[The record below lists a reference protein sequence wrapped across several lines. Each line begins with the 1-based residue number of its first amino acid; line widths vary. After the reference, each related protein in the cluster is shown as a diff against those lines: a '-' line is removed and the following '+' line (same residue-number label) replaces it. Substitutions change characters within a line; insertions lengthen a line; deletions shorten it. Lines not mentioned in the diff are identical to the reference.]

1 MVYWG
6 QYMQKIKEWLDGTK
20 YSGGKLEIASADA
33 SFRQYFRL
41 TLNDKNFI
49 VMDASREK
57 ESLKPFMHIT
67 SKLLNADVKAPTILE
82 SDKQNGFLLIEDFG
96 NTHYLNVLNEDNF
109 KHLYSL
115 AIDEIVK
122 MQRIDATDLPA
133 YNREFLRFEMDLMN
147 EWFLFKYLNIS
158 LTEKQKNELDNAL
171 ELIEDVVLSQ
181 PQNIF
186 VHRDYHS
193 RNLMLTPEKS
203 IGIIDYQ
210 DAMSGALTY
219 DLVSLLKDCY
229 IEFEAEDINSLALQF
244 RDLTKTDIDDETFL
258 KWFDFMGL
266 QRHIKVL
273 GVFARLH
280 IRDGKSN
287 YLDDLPQT
295 LKYVCESAK
304 KYEELD
310 GLNKLLEKITL

>member
-1 MVYWG
+1 
-6 QYMQKIKEWLDGTK
+6 MQKIKEWLDGTK
-20 YSGGKLEIASADA
+20 YSGGKIEVASADA

-41 TLNDKNFI
+41 TLNGENFI
-49 VMDASREK
+49 VMDSSLEI
-57 ESLKPFMHIT
+57 ESLKPFLHIT
-67 SKLLNADVKAPTILE
+67 SKLLNADVNAPEILA
-82 SDKQNGFLLIEDFG
+82 SDEEKGFLLIEDFG

-109 KHLYSL
+109 KALYNL
-115 AIDEIVK
+115 AIIEIVK
-122 MQRIDATDLPA
+122 MQRIDSTDLPA
-133 YNREFLRFEMDLMN
+133 YDREFLRFEMDLMN
-147 EWFLFKYLNIS
+147 EWFLSQYLNIQ
-158 LTEKQKNELDNAL
+158 LTEKQKIELDSAL
-171 ELIEDVVLSQ
+171 EIIEDVVLSQ

-193 RNLMLTPEKS
+193 RNLMLTPKKQ
-203 IGIIDYQ
+203 IGVIDYQ

-219 DLVSLLKDCY
+219 DVVSLLKDCY
-229 IEFEAEDINSLALQF
+229 IEFNTEDVNELALQF

-287 YLDDLPQT
+287 YLNDLPQT
-295 LKYVCESAK
+295 FKYVRETAS

-310 GLNKLLEKITL
+310 GLSKLLEDIYL

>member
-41 TLNDKNFI
+41 ILNDMNFI

-57 ESLKPFMHIT
+57 ESLKPFMQIT
-67 SKLLNADVKAPTILE
+67 SKLLSSGVKAPTILE
-82 SDKQNGFLLIEDFG
+82 YDEQNGFLLIEDFG
-96 NTHYLNVLNEDNF
+96 NIHYLNVLNEDNF

-147 EWFLFKYLNIS
+147 EWFLSKYLNIL
-158 LTEKQKNELDNAL
+158 LTEKEESELDSAL
-171 ELIEDVVLSQ
+171 KFIEDIVLSQ

-203 IGIIDYQ
+203 IGVIDYQ

-229 IEFEAEDINSLALQF
+229 IEFDAQDVNSLALKF

-287 YLDDLPQT
+287 YLNDLPQT
-295 LKYVCESAK
+295 LKYVRETAR
-304 KYEELD
+304 KYKELD
-310 GLNKLLEKITL
+310 GLSKLLEDINL

>member
-1 MVYWG
+1 
-6 QYMQKIKEWLDGTK
+6 MQKIKEWLDGTK
-20 YSGGKLEIASADA
+20 YRGAKIEVASADA

-41 TLNDKNFI
+41 TLNGENFI
-49 VMDASREK
+49 VMDSSLEI
-57 ESLKPFMHIT
+57 ESLKPFLHIT
-67 SKLLNADVKAPTILE
+67 SKLLNADVKAPNILE
-82 SDKQNGFLLIEDFG
+82 ADEQNGFLLIEDFG

-109 KHLYSL
+109 KNLYSL
-115 AIDEIVK
+115 AMKEIVK
-122 MQRIDATDLPA
+122 MQRIDATDLPV
-133 YNREFLRFEMDLMN
+133 YDREFLRFEMDLMN
-147 EWFLFKYLNIS
+147 EWFLSKYLNIR
-158 LTEKQKNELDNAL
+158 LTEKQKIELDSAL
-171 ELIEDVVLSQ
+171 KIIEDVVLSQ

-193 RNLMLTPEKS
+193 RNLMFTSEKS

-244 RDLTKTDIDDETFL
+244 RDLTKRDIDDETFL
-258 KWFDFMGL
+258 RWFDFMGL

-295 LKYVCESAK
+295 LKYVRETAN

-310 GLNKLLEKITL
+310 HFSKLLEDIRL

>member
-1 MVYWG
+1 
-6 QYMQKIKEWLDGTK
+6 MQKIKEWLADTK
-20 YSGGKLEIASADA
+20 YGGAKIEVASADA
-33 SFRQYFRL
+33 SFRQYFRI
-41 TLNDKNFI
+41 TLNGKNFI
-49 VMDASREK
+49 VMDASLEIK
-57 ESLKPFMHIT
+57 SLKPFLHIT
-67 SKLLNADVKAPTILE
+67 SKLLNAGVNAPKILE
-82 SDKQNGFLLIEDFG
+82 SDEENGFLLIEDFG

-109 KHLYSL
+109 KELYSL
-115 AIDEIVK
+115 AIEEIIK

-133 YNREFLRFEMDLMN
+133 YDREFLRFEMDLMN
-147 EWFLFKYLNIS
+147 EWFLSKYLNIQ
-158 LTEKQKNELDNAL
+158 LTEKQKIELGSAL
-171 ELIEDVVLSQ
+171 KIIENVVLSQ

-193 RNLMLTPEKS
+193 RNLMLTTKRQ
-203 IGIIDYQ
+203 IGVIDYQ
-210 DAMSGALTY
+210 DAMNGALTY

-229 IEFEAEDINSLALQF
+229 IEFNAEAVNELALKF
-244 RDLTKTDIDDETFL
+244 KDLTKIDIDDKTFL

-295 LKYVCESAK
+295 LKYVRETAS
-304 KYEELD
+304 KYEELSQ
-310 GLNKLLEKITL
+310 LSSLIKSIIFK

>member
-1 MVYWG
+1 
-6 QYMQKIKEWLDGTK
+6 MQKIKEWLEGTK
-20 YSGGKLEIASADA
+20 YSGGKLEVASADA

-57 ESLKPFMHIT
+57 ESLKPFIHIT
-67 SKLLNADVKAPTILE
+67 SKLLSSGVKAPNILE
-82 SDKQNGFLLIEDFG
+82 SDEKNGFLLIEDFG
-96 NTHYLNVLNEDNF
+96 NTHYLNILNEENF
-109 KHLYSL
+109 KDLYSL

-122 MQRIDATDLPA
+122 MQRIDATDLQA
-133 YNREFLRFEMDLMN
+133 YDREFLRFEMDLMN
-147 EWFLFKYLNIS
+147 EWFLSKQLNLL
-158 LTEKQKNELDNAL
+158 LTEQEKDELDSAL
-171 ELIEDVVLSQ
+171 ELIENEVLSQ

-229 IEFEAEDINSLALQF
+229 IEFDPEDVNSLALKF
-244 RDLTKTDIDDETFL
+244 RDLTKTDVDDETFL

-295 LKYVCESAK
+295 LKYVRDTAK

-310 GLNKLLEKITL
+310 GLSKLLEDIAL